1 MNEWMYKYVVKR
13 SREKKM
19 NCMQNMKTDKKI
31 IKKDTKI
38 RENFKR
44 DIIGQVLLD

>member
-1 MNEWMYKYVVKR
+1 
-13 SREKKM
+13 
-19 NCMQNMKTDKKI
+19 MQNMKTDKKI

-44 DIIGQVLLD
+44 DIIGQVLLDQREKVNTQKPSVKKQ

>member
-1 MNEWMYKYVVKR
+1 MNQPTINEWMYKYVVKR

-19 NCMQNMKTDKKI
+19 NCMQNMKKEIKKI

-38 RENFKR
+38 KEA
-44 DIIGQVLLD
+44 

>member
-1 MNEWMYKYVVKR
+1 MYKYVVKR
-13 SREKKM
+13 SREM